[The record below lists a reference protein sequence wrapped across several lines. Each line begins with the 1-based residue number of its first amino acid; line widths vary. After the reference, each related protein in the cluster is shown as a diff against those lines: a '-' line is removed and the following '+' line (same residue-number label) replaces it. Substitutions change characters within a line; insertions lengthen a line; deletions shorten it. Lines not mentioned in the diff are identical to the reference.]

1 MPSTQLPGG
10 SNGSEINAKH
20 QVSQQHAISNSG
32 GESEGLV
39 KDLCVLWITALKR
52 DRHAELIF
60 QKKRSLQLMHF
71 EVVDLLRG
79 GVVPNITN
87 DINLPKGDFFVFEFQ
102 FKVSSMICASCPCL
116 VNKDLHPPIHKNIF
130 FQPLLRSGQALL
142 QRVVWILRLLPT
154 VLSAVV
160 FHILFQVF
168 VL

>member
-1 MPSTQLPGG
+1 MLL
-10 SNGSEINAKH
+10 
-20 QVSQQHAISNSG
+20 SNSG

-87 DINLPKGDFFVFEFQ
+87 DINLPRGDFFVFEFQ
-102 FKVSSMICASCPCL
+102 FKVSSMICASCP
-116 VNKDLHPPIHKNIF
+116 V
-130 FQPLLRSGQALL
+130 
-142 QRVVWILRLLPT
+142 
-154 VLSAVV
+154 
-160 FHILFQVF
+160 
-168 VL
+168 

>member
-60 QKKRSLQLMHF
+60 QKK
-71 EVVDLLRG
+71 
-79 GVVPNITN
+79 
-87 DINLPKGDFFVFEFQ
+87 
-102 FKVSSMICASCPCL
+102 KVLAA
-116 VNKDLHPPIHKNIF
+116 D
-130 FQPLLRSGQALL
+130 AL
-142 QRVVWILRLLPT
+142 
-154 VLSAVV
+154 
-160 FHILFQVF
+160 
-168 VL
+168 

>member
-39 KDLCVLWITALKR
+39 KDLCVLWITALQR

-87 DINLPKGDFFVFEFQ
+87 DINLPRGDFLFFEFQ

-116 VNKDLHPPIHKNIF
+116 VNKDLHPPFTKTSSSN
-130 FQPLLRSGQALL
+130 PCCAQARPCCRELCGSSNCCQL
-142 QRVVWILRLLPT
+142 C
-154 VLSAVV
+154 
-160 FHILFQVF
+160 
-168 VL
+168 